1 MEMKQVALITLGC
14 AKNLVDSEVMLG
26 YLEKAGYTFVAKPQ
40 EADVVI
46 VNTCGFIRPA
56 KEESAQTLTQASHL
70 KKRDD
75 RKKIVAIGCYV
86 ERDKDFLQ
94 KRFPEIDLW
103 LGVNDFHHIVEAVE
117 GEPFQKSPS
126 CFLYDHSSPRILS
139 TPPGWAYLKIS
150 EGCSHQCSFCAI
162 PLIKGS
168 YRSRTL
174 SSIITEAEI
183 LASRGVKE
191 INLISQDSTYY
202 GQDIGLKDGLAALLR
217 NLIPIKDIEWIRVLY
232 GYPEEITDAL
242 LEVMQE
248 EKICSYLDLPFQH
261 SHPQIIKRMKRAMD
275 GKRALRLI
283 EKIRKKIPD
292 LALRTSLVVG
302 FPGEGKDEFENLINF
317 VREARFDH
325 LGVFTYS
332 QEEGT
337 DCFSLGDPVKESVKK
352 RRKEKIMNT
361 QADISFRNNSRYL
374 HQHLEVIIE
383 GTWREDP
390 SQLVGRSWFQAPEV
404 DGVIFLCSPLPLAK
418 VVNTIQKVEIN
429 AYDIY
434 DLYGNIIG

>member
-361 QADISFRNNSRYL
+361 QADISFQNNSRYL

>member
-1 MEMKQVALITLGC
+1 MKKVALITLGC

-26 YLEKAGYTFVAKPQ
+26 YLEGAGYAFVARPE

-46 VNTCGFIRPA
+46 INTCGFIRPA
-56 KEESAQTLTQASHL
+56 KEETTRTLSQAGHL
-70 KKRDD
+70 KKRDQK
-75 RKKIVAIGCYV
+75 KKIVAIGCYV
-86 ERDKDFLQ
+86 ERNKDILRS
-94 KRFPEIDLW
+94 KFPEIDFW

-117 GEPFQKSPS
+117 DKPFQKSTY
-126 CFLYDHSSPRILS
+126 CFLYDHTSPRILS

-162 PLIKGS
+162 PLIKGP

-174 SSIITEAEI
+174 SSIVMEAET
-183 LASRGVKE
+183 LVSKGAKE
-191 INLISQDSTYY
+191 INLISQDSTHY
-202 GQDIGLKDGLAALLR
+202 GQDMGLKDGLTALLHD
-217 NLIPIKDIEWIRVLY
+217 LLSIKDIEWIRVLY

-242 LEVMQE
+242 IEVMQE

-275 GKRALRLI
+275 GERALRLI
-283 EKIRKKIPD
+283 KKIRKKIPD

-302 FPGEGKDEFENLINF
+302 FPGEGKDEFENLANF
-317 VREARFDH
+317 VREAKFDH

-337 DCFSLGDPVKESVKK
+337 DCFGLGDPVREKVKK
-352 RRKEKIMNT
+352 RRKERIMNI
-361 QADISFRNNSRYL
+361 QADISFQNNSKYL
-374 HQHLEVIIE
+374 HQHLDVLIE
-383 GTWREDP
+383 GTLREDS
-390 SQLVGRSWFQAPEV
+390 SQIIGRARFQAPEV
-404 DGVIFLCSPLPLAK
+404 DGIIFLHSPFPLAK